1 MESRIMTFDLAA
13 LRRRLQADLAQIDA
27 SISQAND
34 AARTVM
40 LDQSS
45 VGRLSRMD
53 AMQQQAMAQGMQERL
68 ATQKRKLEAALTRI
82 DAGRFGLCCECDAE
96 IGRERLEGDP
106 AAVFCIDCV
115 QEHEVDGH
123 AREPR

>member
-1 MESRIMTFDLAA
+1 MTLDLAA

-68 ATQKRKLEAALTRI
+68 ATQKRKLEAALARI

-96 IGRERLEGDP
+96 IGGERLAGDP

-115 QEHEVDGH
+115 QEHEVDGR